1 MDKENYSG
9 CREDDRRSE
18 GERYKRED
26 EVATLRLALAAA
38 VGQLIANG
46 ATNARDHWPA
56 IVGEYLTAR
65 TRKGQTF
72 ERLIDAGIKHLIRKD
87 L

>member
-1 MDKENYSG
+1 MDKEHYSG
-9 CREDDRRSE
+9 CREDDPRSV
-18 GERYKRED
+18 GERHKRED
-26 EVATLRLALAAA
+26 EIRTLRLALAAA

-56 IVGEYLTAR
+56 AVGEYLTTR

-72 ERLIDAGIKHLIRKD
+72 ENLIDAGINHLISKD

>member
-38 VGQLIANG
+38 VCQSMANG
-46 ATNARDHWPA
+46 ATNERDHWPE
-56 IVGEYLTAR
+56 IVAEYLT
-65 TRKGQTF
+65 TRIRPGQTY
-72 ERLIDAGIKHLIRKD
+72 ENLIDAGIKHLISKD